1 MARNI
6 SSVAVTVE
14 IAVAGSWKSRAWTPL
29 LGKRGGADDE
39 VIETPSP
46 WAEVILGGG
55 PLLAG
60 FVVGD
65 DGTTAGPRLGSWV
78 VSAGSSVILRNL
90 KS

>member
-39 VIETPSP
+39 VIEKPSP
-46 WAEVILGGG
+46 WAEVILDGGALPTGFVGGG
-55 PLLAG
+55 DAG
-60 FVVGD
+60 
-65 DGTTAGPRLGSWV
+65 
-78 VSAGSSVILRNL
+78 
-90 KS
+90 